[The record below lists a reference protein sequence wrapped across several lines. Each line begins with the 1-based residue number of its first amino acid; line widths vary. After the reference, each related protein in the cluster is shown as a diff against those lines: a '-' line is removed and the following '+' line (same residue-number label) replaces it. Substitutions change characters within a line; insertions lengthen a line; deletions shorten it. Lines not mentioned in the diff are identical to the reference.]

1 MRRKWYVALAF
12 ALTAALAA
20 PAGAGL
26 PSVELENQY
35 EGRVERD
42 PFTYFGFDVIG
53 RAGQKRVA
61 NVTAHIGYTCDDGNS
76 RRESAQVEGR
86 LRIKK
91 RRFAGVL
98 ETSLT
103 ARTAVARG
111 TNVTVAYRIRG
122 RLLRDGVAR
131 GRVDTEV
138 FGTDS
143 LRGFPAQVRCYSG
156 DVDWRAKRGAD
167 VELPV

>member
-103 ARTAVARG
+103 PDVPP
-111 TNVTVAYRIRG
+111 ILSG
-122 RLLRDGVAR
+122 RCWDVLRSA
-131 GRVDTEV
+131 
-138 FGTDS
+138 
-143 LRGFPAQVRCYSG
+143 P
-156 DVDWRAKRGAD
+156 GAAGASCISAS
-167 VELPV
+167 PSATSA